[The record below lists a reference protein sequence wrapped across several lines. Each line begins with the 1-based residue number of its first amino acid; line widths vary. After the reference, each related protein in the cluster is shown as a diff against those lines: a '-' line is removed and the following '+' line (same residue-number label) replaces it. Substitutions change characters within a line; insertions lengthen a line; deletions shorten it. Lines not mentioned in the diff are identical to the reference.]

1 MGKAKK
7 APKFAAMKKII
18 TKRAIKKYLTFFF
31 PHFYLY
37 SVCFITIIIGKSY
50 IDFFFFLICCHYYK
64 IVVFSYKEDVLNPN
78 KKDLTKEKMPRNV

>member
-31 PHFYLY
+31 SHIFTFTQYASL
-37 SVCFITIIIGKSY
+37 
-50 IDFFFFLICCHYYK
+50 L
-64 IVVFSYKEDVLNPN
+64 L
-78 KKDLTKEKMPRNV
+78 